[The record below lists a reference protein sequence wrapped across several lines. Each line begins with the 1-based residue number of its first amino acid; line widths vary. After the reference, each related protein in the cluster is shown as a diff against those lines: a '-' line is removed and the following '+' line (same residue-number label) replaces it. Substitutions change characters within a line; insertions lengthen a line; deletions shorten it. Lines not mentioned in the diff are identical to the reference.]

1 MGNNLPAFP
10 TTINNEVLRGMTMR
24 DYFAA
29 AIITGI
35 YAHQDNLF
43 NTHHINAQEAYA
55 MADAMIYARGQK

>member
-35 YAHQDNLF
+35 YAHRHNVF
-43 NTHHINAQEAYA
+43 NTHHINAQEAYE